1 MVSSLLRGDC
11 TKDGPARQIGGVI
24 GSCLVLRLAA
34 VPVDSRRS
42 LCYPMIRMIS
52 LDLVLS
58 AFLLVFVAELGD
70 KSQLVAFS
78 LTASTKRPL
87 RIFLASSSAIVL
99 SSVLGALLGG
109 VASRFVPI
117 VADYAAI
124 ALFLGFGLYMIAAR
138 EPSLVKQSFIEAV
151 ELENRLI
158 RFLPRV
164 FKGEN
169 RYDYTILD
177 IVRQEKSHAE
187 VFQTLLNERTLF
199 SDDINEDDELQRIV
213 DDMRVRS
220 KLEKL
225 SFAEALDAF
234 IRKERASLA
243 FFRYLHDHLNRAH
256 HDEPEL
262 QRMLANLI
270 AEEEQHLEVLLK
282 TKEESAT

>member
-1 MVSSLLRGDC
+1 
-11 TKDGPARQIGGVI
+11 
-24 GSCLVLRLAA
+24 
-34 VPVDSRRS
+34 
-42 LCYPMIRMIS
+42 MIS
-52 LDLVLS
+52 LNLVLS

-78 LTASTKRPL
+78 LTASTRQPL
-87 RIFLASSSAIVL
+87 KVFLASSSAIVL
-99 SSVLGALLGG
+99 SSVLASLLGG
-109 VASRFVPI
+109 VASRFVPL
-117 VADYAAI
+117 VSDYLAI
-124 ALFLGFGLYMIAAR
+124 ALFLGFGVYMIVAK

-187 VFQTLLNERTLF
+187 IFQTLLNERKLF
-199 SDDINEDDELQRIV
+199 TDDINDDEELQRIV
-213 DDMRVRS
+213 EDMRVRS

-225 SFAEALDAF
+225 SFSEALDAF

-243 FFRYLHDHLNRAH
+243 FFRYLHDHLHEAH

-262 QRMLANLI
+262 QRMLAALI
-270 AEEEQHLEVLLK
+270 AEEEQHLAILLR
-282 TKEESAT
+282 TKEDGEG